1 MFSHRAVELQRK
13 TEEYAPSP
21 SMAMNVV
28 SIGSMMRI
36 PKNVTRGRYMD
47 PARGRRKLNATAG
60 VVDASEVI
68 GRVFKGGTG
77 VAELHDV
84 TGVRFHRRSHRTLCR
99 EIQVSG
105 KIKGCD
111 GEI

>member
-1 MFSHRAVELQRK
+1 MVEDWI
-13 TEEYAPSP
+13 YAPSP

-28 SIGSMMRI
+28 PIRSMVWV
-36 PKNVTRGRYMD
+36 PENVMRGRYMD
-47 PARGRRKLNATAG
+47 PAWGRRKLNATG
-60 VVDASEVI
+60 VVAAGEVI
-68 GRVFKGGTG
+68 GRVFGDGTG
-77 VAELHDV
+77 VAEFHDV
-84 TGVRFHRRSHRTLCR
+84 TGARLHRRSRRTLWR